1 MKKIIILVSGLLFSL
16 AVFAQSKDVEN
27 IKAILKQY
35 SDAIAKLDITG
46 TEKLFTPDSK
56 IFESGGSEGSY
67 AHYMEHHLL
76 PELKQ
81 FVSFKFSDYKVE
93 VQVDGNNAFAVETYN
108 YVIVVDKN
116 NEGVKRKGI
125 ATSVLKKLNN
135 EWKIMILH
143 NSSRK

>member
-1 MKKIIILVSGLLFSL
+1 MKKIIILVSGLLFNL
-16 AVFAQSKDVEN
+16 VVFAQIKDVDAV
-27 IKAILKQY
+27 KAILKQY
-35 SDAIAKLDITG
+35 SDAVTKLDITG

-81 FVSFKFSDYKVE
+81 FVSFKFNDYKVE
-93 VQVDGNNAFAVETYN
+93 VQLDGNYAFAVETYN
-108 YVIVVDKN
+108 YVIVTDKN
-116 NEGVKRKGI
+116 KDEVKRKGI
-125 ATSVLKKLNN
+125 ATSVLKKSNN